1 MRRVV
6 QHGLEQFQ
14 EEVWSRGGLDELTAA
29 EGLRHITGVMFHD
42 LETRLSADS
51 SVTLKRPQIL
61 HALHFAL
68 RVVCVKALSM
78 VESDRQKRAMSDLLA
93 QKAMVREHFLLIVQA
108 NKGDVER
115 ATNFAVLYHNSL
127 MAWVD
132 HEVTQ
137 LAAEVRNQVLL
148 EMPDPQKSSELAFQQ
163 AFAAHNWP
171 DVLEYVLDMSA
182 YLEKLYLT
190 VFHKRKRAFVRS
202 AQCRVEKRV
211 LGVYDLLRETVGQW
225 ARREDG
231 LLNDEVDVAKG
242 MTASYSR
249 RRSVRTLKDFISAHA
264 ERVPEATDQAQAHRQ
279 LAERTPATADFDIAD
294 PKLFADTVQ
303 ARLSDFLDSRE
314 IQKRVKEQLEKALR
328 EQSRQAWALIRGC
341 TERCPL
347 CGAKCDLV
355 GEHSRHHCGHHLFPA
370 FHGWMDSNTG
380 LPSFGHCMCSK
391 THEGSYQC
399 KDGVWRSF
407 QEYFKSDHPAW
418 LPALAEEQSNGMMER
433 DLCCLQAAWVNCREP
448 LLEYFAPMVD
458 WCPDDWHHKYFEEG
472 RALTKADLQT
482 AKERIRRLRSHTWV
496 PPDE

>member
-6 QHGLEQFQ
+6 QHGLERFR

-29 EGLRHITGVMFHD
+29 EGLRHITGVILHD
-42 LETRLSADS
+42 LETRLSADC
-51 SVTLKRPQIL
+51 SVTLKQPQIL

-68 RVVCVKALSM
+68 RVLCVKALSM
-78 VESDRQKRAMSDLLA
+78 VESDRQKKAMSDLLA
-93 QKAMVREHFLLIVQA
+93 QKTMVKEHFLLIVQA

-127 MAWVD
+127 MSWLD

-137 LAAEVRNQVLL
+137 LAAEVRNQVLH
-148 EMPDPQKSSELAFQQ
+148 EMPDPQRSSELAFQQ

-171 DVLEYVLDMSA
+171 DVIEYVLDMSA

-190 VFHKRKRAFVRS
+190 LFHHRKRSFVEA
-202 AQCRVEKRV
+202 AQSCVEKRV
-211 LGVYDLLRETVGQW
+211 LCVYDLLHETVGQW
-225 ARREDG
+225 ARREEG
-231 LLNDEVDVAKG
+231 LLNDKVDVAKG

-249 RRSVRTLKDFISAHA
+249 RRSVQTLKDFVTSHA
-264 ERVPEATDQAQAHRQ
+264 GRVPEASDQAQAHHQ
-279 LAERTPATADFDIAD
+279 LAERIPATADFDIAD

-303 ARLSDFLDSRE
+303 ARMSDFTDSRE
-314 IQKRVKEQLEKALR
+314 IQKRITQQLEKSLR
-328 EQSRQAWALIRGC
+328 EQSRQAWGLIRGC

-355 GEHSRHHCGHHLFPA
+355 GEHSRHRCGHHLFPA

-380 LPSFGHCMCSK
+380 LPSFGHCMCST

-407 QEYFKSDHPAW
+407 EEYFKSDHPAW
-418 LPALAEEQSNGMMER
+418 LAALPEEQGTGMLEH
-433 DLCCLQAAWVNCREP
+433 DLHCLQAAWVNCREP

-458 WCPDDWHHKYFEEG
+458 WCPDEWHRKYFEEG

-482 AKERIRRLRSHTWV
+482 AKERIRKIRNHTWV